1 MVKLHN
7 YSLRGDALKI
17 SANNTVSLQFNS
29 DESQQ
34 RISRINKEDKATFL
48 TFAGVDVFNWKGS
61 NWIG

>member
-34 RISRINKEDKATFL
+34 RIGRINKEDKATFL
-48 TFAGVDVFNWKGS
+48 TFAGVDVFN
-61 NWIG
+61 